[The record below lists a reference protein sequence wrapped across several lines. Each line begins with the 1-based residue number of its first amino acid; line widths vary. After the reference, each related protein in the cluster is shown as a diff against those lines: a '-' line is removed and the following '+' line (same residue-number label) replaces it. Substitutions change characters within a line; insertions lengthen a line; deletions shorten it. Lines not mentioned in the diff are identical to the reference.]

1 MAISYNEIP
10 NAIRVPLAY
19 IEFDNSKATS
29 GTPAM
34 LHKVLMLGTKL
45 ASGSATTGQAVRVLN
60 VSQAKQLFGRGSQL
74 ARMVEVFKKH
84 NTMLDLWVLP
94 LDENSSG
101 AKATGKIKLV
111 GTATG
116 SGVLNVM
123 IAGVNF
129 KQAVNIGDTAQAL
142 ATKLQKLIATNHD
155 IVVTAEV
162 DPSHQDTVNI
172 TARFKGE
179 CGNDIDIRTNYY
191 TGETFP
197 AGISAQITKM
207 AGGSVNPDMATAIT
221 GFGAEW
227 WNYLVNPFTDTESL
241 NDLRTELVKR
251 WGPMQQIDGL
261 CFMAKGGT
269 HAQASTFAE
278 QRNDYLFSVLATNNT
293 PQPAYEWACAYCA
306 VVAGSL
312 SIDPARPVQTLV
324 LDLLPPLMSERW
336 DLPARNTLLYS
347 GLSTYT
353 VNANN
358 QPQLETAITMYRKN
372 AFGEMDESYLYIET
386 IATLSYIRYAI
397 RQRITSKYP
406 RHKLADDGI
415 RVSPGQAIVTPKVIR
430 NELLALFTELEFK
443 GLVEDFD
450 SFSNEL
456 IVERDQDN
464 KCRLNVLSSENL
476 VNQFRVYAHAIQY
489 RL

>member
-1 MAISYNEIP
+1 MAISYQGIP

-19 IEFDNSKATS
+19 IEFDNTKATS

-45 ASGSATTGQAVRVLN
+45 AEGSAVAGQAVRVLN
-60 VSQAKQLFGRGSQL
+60 TAQAKQLFGRGSQL
-74 ARMVEVFKKH
+74 AKMVEVFKKH
-84 NTMLDLWVLP
+84 NTTLDLWVLP
-94 LDENSSG
+94 LEENSAG

-111 GTATG
+111 GTATAA
-116 SGVLNVM
+116 GVLNVM

-129 KQAVNIGDTAQAL
+129 KQAVNMGDTAHSL
-142 ATKLQKLIATNHD
+142 AAKLQKLIAANQD
-155 IVVTAEV
+155 IVVSAEV
-162 DPSHQDTVNI
+162 DNSDQGAI
-172 TARFKGE
+172 TITSRFKGE
-179 CGNDIDIRTNYY
+179 CGNEIDIRTNYY
-191 TGETFP
+191 SGETFP

-207 AGGSVNPDMATAIT
+207 TGGAVNPNMEEAIT
-221 GFGAEW
+221 GLGAEW
-227 WNYLVNPFTDTESL
+227 WNYIVNPFTDTESL
-241 NDLRTELVKR
+241 NALRTELVKR

-261 CFMAKGGT
+261 CFMAKSGT
-269 HAQASTFAE
+269 HAQVTTFAE
-278 QRNDYLFSVLATNNT
+278 QRNDYLFTVLATNST
-293 PQPAYEWACAYCA
+293 PQPAYEWASAYCA
-306 VVAGSL
+306 VAAASL

-324 LDLLPPLMSERW
+324 LDLLPPSMSERW
-336 DLPARNTLLYS
+336 DLSARNILLYS
-347 GLSTYT
+347 GLSTYN

-386 IATLSYIRYAI
+386 IATLSYLRYAI

-415 RVSPGQAIVTPKVIR
+415 RVAPGQAIVTPKIIR

-450 SFSNEL
+450 SFSREL
-456 IVERDQDN
+456 LVERDQDN
-464 KCRLNVLSSENL
+464 KCRLNVLSSENV
-476 VNQFRVYAHAIQY
+476 VNQFRIYAHAIQY